1 MSSRRA
7 KQQKKNAEKRR
18 LQHQQ
23 VRDAKER
30 LAAPLPSPPCTAP
43 PPLGAPRVPQR
54 PAAAAHLPLPLLLRP
69 AADRPIAKS
78 AISTGIIALATAVT
92 EHWLRRPSLAL
103 CC

>member
-30 LAAPLPSPPCTAP
+30 LEKSQNQAQQGMFRSAPWCRQSGSRLT
-43 PPLGAPRVPQR
+43 
-54 PAAAAHLPLPLLLRP
+54 
-69 AADRPIAKS
+69 
-78 AISTGIIALATAVT
+78 
-92 EHWLRRPSLAL
+92 L
-103 CC
+103 CRSDQWRAERLE